1 MKQTDRPFPVF
12 LPPVSSLSFSCPF
25 RPLVSVPSTRF
36 VFRVSIH
43 VTLRFVGSRRP
54 FRFPLSFSS
63 IRPFPLHDRAAL
75 LVPPLCPRREGMYLT
90 PTPREHTTYDESV
103 CVYPRNPT
111 HSRSC
116 LLPRSVFSYHPCA
129 LVVKTLIHSVPS
141 VLTHTFPSVASR
153 E

>member
-116 LLPRSVFSYHPCA
+116 LLPRSVFSYHLCA

-141 VLTHTFPSVASR
+141 VLTHTLPSVASR

>member
-25 RPLVSVPSTRF
+25 RPLVFRSVHSFCLPCLKPRHPPF
-36 VFRVSIH
+36 
-43 VTLRFVGSRRP
+43 SRLAP
-54 FRFPLSFSS
+54 PLSFSS
-63 IRPFPLHDRAAL
+63 IRPFPLHDPRPL

-141 VLTHTFPSVASR
+141 VLTHTLPSVASR